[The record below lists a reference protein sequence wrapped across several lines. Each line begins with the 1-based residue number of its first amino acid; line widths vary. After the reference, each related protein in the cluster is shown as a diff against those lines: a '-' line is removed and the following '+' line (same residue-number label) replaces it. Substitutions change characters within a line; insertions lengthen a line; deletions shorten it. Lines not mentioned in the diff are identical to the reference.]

1 MRITSREM
9 TLGLITLTVGL
20 FGGTLLLARSRLVE
34 WQNLKKTQLRL
45 QAEIERDSA
54 LVEKREHWET
64 RFDELRE
71 AMPQYAAEMETD
83 VLWLGTLDTIARK
96 HGLEIRRS
104 EAGEE
109 RQQGDVYEL
118 PIECSDWEGSLD
130 SLVHFLFD
138 LQSRGA
144 MLDMRFLLIKPKAGK
159 VLRGRFSLSC
169 AYTRGDGSGP
179 GEALPDVRAE

>member
-1 MRITSREM
+1 MKITSREM

-20 FGGTLLLARSRLVE
+20 FGGTLLLARPRLVE
-34 WQNLKKTQLRL
+34 WRRL
-45 QAEIERDSA
+45 QDTQKRLDDEIERDSA
-54 LVEKREHWET
+54 LVEMRQHWEG
-64 RFDELRE
+64 RLADLSD
-71 AMPQYAAEMETD
+71 EMERYATD
-83 VLWLGTLDTIARK
+83 KKTDILWLSTIDSVARK
-96 HGLEIRRS
+96 HGLEIRRI

-118 PIECSDWEGSLD
+118 PIECSEWEGSLD

-144 MLDMRFLLIKPKAGK
+144 MLDVRFLHIKPKAGK

-169 AYTRGDGSGP
+169 AYTRGDDTAAADGS
-179 GEALPDVRAE
+179 E

>member
-9 TLGLITLTVGL
+9 TLGLVTLTVGL
-20 FGGTLLLARSRLVE
+20 FGGTFLLARPRLVE
-34 WQNLKKTQLRL
+34 WQRL
-45 QAEIERDSA
+45 GREQARLEREIRRDRE
-54 LVEKREHWET
+54 LVEKRAEWAS
-64 RFDELRE
+64 RFDALSE
-71 AMPQYAAEMETD
+71 AMPQYGVNQKTD
-83 VLWLGTLDTIARK
+83 ILWLSTIDAVARK
-96 HGLEIRRS
+96 HGLEIRRI

-118 PIECSDWEGSLD
+118 PIECNEWEGTLD

-144 MLDMRFLLIKPKAGK
+144 MLDVRFLLIKPRAGK

-169 AYTRGDGSGP
+169 AYTRGQGSVVGDGV
-179 GEALPDVRAE
+179 E